1 LHITPQRVF
10 YEENEGFQDTKMGK
24 SGDLSGVVRL
34 LWLPLYLFGTITFFS
49 VGNLFSAAGVNS
61 LIIHPCAYHQNE
73 FSPIFLVRSH
83 ISEYQFANFLRQ
95 KTPDEQGGCPKR

>member
-1 LHITPQRVF
+1 
-10 YEENEGFQDTKMGK
+10 
-24 SGDLSGVVRL
+24 VVRL